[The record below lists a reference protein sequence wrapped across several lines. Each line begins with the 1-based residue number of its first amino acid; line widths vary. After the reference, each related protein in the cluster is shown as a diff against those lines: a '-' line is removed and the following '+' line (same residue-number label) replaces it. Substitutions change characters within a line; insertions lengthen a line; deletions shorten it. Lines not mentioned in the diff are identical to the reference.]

1 MKITAEMEAGM
12 MNDEWCFFKPTFSG
26 LYMYSIYS

>member
-12 MNDEWCFFKPTFSG
+12 MNDEWCFFNQLCQAYTVSTP
-26 LYMYSIYS
+26 